1 MKKVDTFRFGTTVSQ
16 VCIQSE
22 VPALDELFTGE
33 QASPGGVLLV
43 CDTNT
48 ASFARNIRG
57 DLPICTLSPGETSK
71 GWASIEAILQAAKA
85 AGLGRDGL
93 FIGIGGGVVTDMTAF
108 AASVYMRGARLCLVS
123 TTLLGMVDAALGGKT
138 GFDLFDMKN
147 LVGTFYPASRIFMP
161 IEALKSL
168 PRREWKS
175 GMAELI
181 KTAVLDID
189 DQEGEFWS
197 LLSALQRVFIEDQ
210 FPQNLEEPQ
219 LDRIVACI
227 RWSVLVKGHI
237 VEADPHETGEARV
250 LLNLGHTFAH
260 ALESVAGL
268 GRLSHGE
275 AVAWGM
281 VRACELGRALGITP
295 GDRAAAI
302 SGLLH
307 AFGYET
313 AAPHPMMQDRETF
326 MRALEGDK
334 KKKGGTLTFV
344 VPGPK
349 GAQLVS
355 AAQIGQSL
363 LTRIIDGGYTREY
376 Q

>member
-1 MKKVDTFRFGTTVSQ
+1 MRKVDTFRFGTTVSQ

-22 VPALDELFTGE
+22 VPALDELFTGD
-33 QASPGGVLLV
+33 QVSPGGVLLV

-48 ASFARNIRG
+48 ASLARNIRG
-57 DLPICTLSPGETSK
+57 DLPICTLPPGETSK
-71 GWASIEAILQAAKA
+71 GWASIEVILQAAKA
-85 AGLGRDGL
+85 AGLGRDGF

-161 IEALKSL
+161 IEALKTL
-168 PRREWKS
+168 PRSEWKS

-189 DQEGEFWS
+189 DQDGEFWS
-197 LLSALQRVFIEDQ
+197 LLSALQRVFIEEQ
-210 FPQNLEEPQ
+210 FPQNLGE

-227 RWSVLVKGHI
+227 SRSVRVKGRI
-237 VEADPHETGEARV
+237 VEADPHETGEVRM

-260 ALESVAGL
+260 ALESVAVL

-275 AVAWGM
+275 AVAWGI
-281 VRACELGRALGITP
+281 VRACELGCALGITP
-295 GDRAAAI
+295 EDRAAAI
-302 SGLLH
+302 SGLLR

-326 MRALEGDK
+326 MRALGGDK
-334 KKKGGTLTFV
+334 KKKGGTLMFV

-355 AAQIGQSL
+355 AALIGQTL
-363 LTRIIDGGYTREY
+363 LTRIIDGGYTHEH